1 MSGFTDNYIRVDVS
15 LPIESK
21 QMKANDIVQ
30 VCLVDWNES
39 KDALIGEIIY

>member
-15 LPIESK
+15 LPIESE

-30 VCLVDWNES
+30 VRLGDWNES
-39 KDALIGEIIY
+39 KEALIGEIIY